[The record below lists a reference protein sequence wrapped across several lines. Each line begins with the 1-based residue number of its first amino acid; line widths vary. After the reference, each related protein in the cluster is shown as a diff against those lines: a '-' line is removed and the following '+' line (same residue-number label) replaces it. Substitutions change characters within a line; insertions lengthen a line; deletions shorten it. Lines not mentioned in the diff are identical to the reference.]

1 LFLIDRGH
9 VQWELGDWIDAACD
23 GLVERGW
30 FMQQQVIAPAL
41 IDVLLED
48 LAALSAADRLTRAG
62 VGREGDFQ
70 ITAAVRRDLIFWLR
84 PDRPAEALFLDLAER
99 LRLALNRRLFLA
111 LFEFEAHFALYPP
124 SAFYRRHFDA
134 FRGQANRIV
143 SLVIYLNR
151 DWQPGDGGE
160 LLLYDDVG
168 GEAERIEP
176 RAGTLVLM
184 LSEEVEH
191 EVLGTRVD
199 RASIAGWYRLN
210 SSTADLVDPPR

>member
-1 LFLIDRGH
+1 LSTHLESNH
-9 VQWELGDWIDAACD
+9 EPVDWIDAACD

-30 FMQQQVIAPAL
+30 FVQREAIGPAMVEVL
-41 IDVLLED
+41 IED
-48 LAALSAADRLTRAG
+48 LGELAEDDRLKRAG

-70 ITAAVRRDLIFWLR
+70 IAGAIRRDLIFWLR
-84 PDRPAEALFLDLAER
+84 RQRPAEARFLDLAER
-99 LRLALNRRLFLA
+99 LRLELNRRLFLA

-124 SAFYRRHFDA
+124 GAFYRRHFDA

-143 SLVIYLNR
+143 SLVVYLNR

-160 LLLYDDVG
+160 LLLYDAEG
-168 GEAERIEP
+168 RATERIEP

-184 LSEEVEH
+184 MSEEIEH
-191 EVLGTRVD
+191 EVLETHRE

-210 SSTADLVDPPR
+210 NSTADLIDPPR

>member
-1 LFLIDRGH
+1 MIDQGH
-9 VQWELGDWIDAACD
+9 VQRELEDWIDAACD

-30 FMQQQVIAPAL
+30 FVQQQAIAPAL
-41 IDVLLED
+41 VDVLLDD
-48 LAALSAADRLTRAG
+48 LAELSAADRLKRAG

-70 ITAAVRRDLIFWLR
+70 IVGAIRRDLIFWLR
-84 PDRPAEALFLDLAER
+84 PDRPAEAVFLDLAER

-124 SAFYRRHFDA
+124 GAFYRRHFDA
-134 FRGQANRIV
+134 FRGQATRIV

-160 LLLYDDVG
+160 LLLFDEVG

-176 RAGTLVLM
+176 RTGTLVLM

-191 EVLGTRVD
+191 EVLGTRAD
-199 RASIAGWYRLN
+199 RVSIAGWYRLN
-210 SSTADLVDPPR
+210 SSTADLADPPG